1 MTARR
6 PFDLEFD
13 GPLLSGY
20 VDGELDPSDRELV
33 EAWLK
38 TDASAREEVARLVRL
53 KAFTDHLALRP
64 APAEAWDED
73 PDRQPQRRVRSLAW
87 LLLTLAVVLF
97 GGFLLLRLGALL
109 LVATIPLVLRLGLF
123 LGGAGLLL
131 LLISVLRERSLTRR
145 RDRYDDVIR

>member
-6 PFDLEFD
+6 PFDLELD
-13 GPLLSGY
+13 GYLLSGY

-33 EAWLK
+33 EAWLE
-38 TDASAREEVARLVRL
+38 TDAAAREEVARLVRL

-64 APAEAWDED
+64 APAEAWDEY
-73 PDRQPQRRVRSLAW
+73 PDRPPQRRVRSLAW
-87 LLLTLAVVLF
+87 LLLTLAVVLL

-131 LLISVLRERSLTRR
+131 LLISVLRERSFTRR